1 VSFSLSSSPS
11 SSTSFRHAQQSAIIN
26 PTSMDTIRW
35 SHEYAYKEIEGQGRQ
50 HWKGPFHFITE
61 ATVTDSWPNK
71 LKVKYRMGVWIDAS
85 VSEEVE
91 PVLRKIGL
99 SAARIEGI
107 VGMNGGYKK
116 WTCKKLQ
123 GEERISE
130 GMRTKLFALRTDAP
144 VKPFRTELQK
154 GANHF
159 DLDIKSTSSSA
170 VPHKSD
176 SLYSWTLSSHRQSRD
191 QDQPTATRSYPSC
204 DLRTW
209 RFRSVSALRTG
220 FTTFGQKRRSWLQLR
235 PTSIYWSTARTIF
248 RPVERHFERLPTI
261 RTTRR
266 IRRGTKPSKEVKE
279 ETASRRSHQRGSRAT
294 RDVELRDVELRDGI
308 PSLIVILR

>member
-1 VSFSLSSSPS
+1 
-11 SSTSFRHAQQSAIIN
+11 
-26 PTSMDTIRW
+26 MDTIRW

-159 DLDIKSTSSSA
+159 DLDIEVNFKLGGTPQERFTLLLDPVFPSPVPRPGSTNSNA
-170 VPHKSD
+170 VLSVVRPPN
-176 SLYSWTLSSHRQSRD
+176 LALQICLSSPNRIHYVWSEEEKLAAASTYLDILVNSADDIPTSR
-191 QDQPTATRSYPSC
+191 AS
-204 DLRTW
+204 
-209 RFRSVSALRTG
+209 FRAVTDDSDDEEDTERYEAIKGSEGGDRESSESPAG
-220 FTTFGQKRRSWLQLR
+220 ESGNKRR
-235 PTSIYWSTARTIF
+235 RT
-248 RPVERHFERLPTI
+248 ERR
-261 RTTRR
+261 RTEGRNPLVNRYLAVSKRIPQRR
-266 IRRGTKPSKEVKE
+266 TPL
-279 ETASRRSHQRGSRAT
+279 T
-294 RDVELRDVELRDGI
+294 L
-308 PSLIVILR
+308 